1 MNQTTPIERD
11 AALAMVKDFLVRR
24 FEVEAE
30 KITPEARFFDDL
42 GLDSIDA
49 LDILGIIEAELK
61 VKVDVAEA
69 RTVRT
74 VGDAAELI
82 VRMQARSRESSRD
95 G

>member
-1 MNQTTPIERD
+1 MNQTTPMERD

-69 RTVRT
+69 RSVRT
-74 VGDAAELI
+74 VSDAAELI
-82 VRMQARSRESSRD
+82 VRMRARSRESRD

>member
-61 VKVDVAEA
+61 VKVDVNEA
-69 RTVRT
+69 RAVRT
-74 VGDAAELI
+74 VADAAELI
-82 VRMQARSRESSRD
+82 VRMQTRRRESSRD